1 MDEEDRVGMVREF
14 DDISDGVGD
23 PRDLVCA
30 RRRIVGE
37 GIGAGLET
45 LDDMLAVRCRE
56 EKVEPY
62 IEDERAGDAD
72 AIGPETERVV
82 STDAVDNLFEERRW
96 LLDEPDNARLEDG
109 RFGAKNLLLPGPLTE
124 RFGYLLA
131 FSP

>member
-56 EKVEPY
+56 EKVEP
-62 IEDERAGDAD
+62 
-72 AIGPETERVV
+72 
-82 STDAVDNLFEERRW
+82 
-96 LLDEPDNARLEDG
+96 
-109 RFGAKNLLLPGPLTE
+109 
-124 RFGYLLA
+124 
-131 FSP
+131 